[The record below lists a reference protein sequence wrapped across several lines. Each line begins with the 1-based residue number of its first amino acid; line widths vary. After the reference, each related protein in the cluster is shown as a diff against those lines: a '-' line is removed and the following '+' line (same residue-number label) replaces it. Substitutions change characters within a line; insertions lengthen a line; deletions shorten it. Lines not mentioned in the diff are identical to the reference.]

1 MRGSSFEYL
10 RSFKTKQAKDV
21 TVDSRLRGNDE
32 KASFLAYQESFMSKF
47 VVGLT
52 GGIGSGKTTVANL
65 FAAQGISLV
74 DADIVAREVVAKGSE
89 GLKAI
94 VTHFGAEMLTP
105 AGELDR
111 ARLRQRIFNHTEARE
126 WVNQLLHPMIRQE
139 MLKQVENASSPY
151 VIMVVPLLF
160 ENGLDRLVNR
170 TLVVDIS
177 PELQI
182 SRTVT
187 RDAVDAAQVN
197 NIIGSQS
204 SRSEKLARADD
215 IIDNQGEISALT
227 REVLALHQRYLQLS
241 GNDNAHD

>member
-1 MRGSSFEYL
+1 
-10 RSFKTKQAKDV
+10 
-21 TVDSRLRGNDE
+21 
-32 KASFLAYQESFMSKF
+32 MSKF

-65 FAAQGISLV
+65 FAAEGVALV
-74 DADIVAREVVAKGSE
+74 DADIVAREVVAPGSKGLE
-89 GLKAI
+89 AI
-94 VTHFGAEMLTP
+94 VTHFGAEILTP
-105 AGELDR
+105 EGELDR
-111 ARLRQRIFNHTEARE
+111 AKLRQRIFSNPEERE
-126 WVNQLLHPMIRQE
+126 WLNQLLHPMIRQE
-139 MLKQVENASSPY
+139 MLAQVEKATSAY

-182 SRTVT
+182 NRTVK
-187 RDAVDAAQVN
+187 RDNVDASQVN
-197 NIIGSQS
+197 SIISSQS

-215 IIDNQGEISALT
+215 IIDNQGEISTLK

-241 GNDNAHD
+241 GTDNAHD

>member
-1 MRGSSFEYL
+1 
-10 RSFKTKQAKDV
+10 
-21 TVDSRLRGNDE
+21 
-32 KASFLAYQESFMSKF
+32 MSKF

-65 FAAQGISLV
+65 FAAEGVALV
-74 DADIVAREVVAKGSE
+74 DADIVAREVVAPGSKGLE
-89 GLKAI
+89 AI
-94 VTHFGAEMLTP
+94 VTHFGAEILTP
-105 AGELDR
+105 EGELDR
-111 ARLRQRIFNHTEARE
+111 AKLRQRIFSHPEERE
-126 WVNQLLHPMIRQE
+126 WLNQLLHPMIRQE
-139 MLKQVENASSPY
+139 MLAQVEKATSAY

-182 SRTVT
+182 NRTVK
-187 RDAVDAAQVN
+187 RDNVDASQVN
-197 NIIGSQS
+197 NIIISQC

-215 IIDNQGEISALT
+215 IIDNQGEISTLK

-241 GNDNAHD
+241 GTDNAHD

>member
-1 MRGSSFEYL
+1 
-10 RSFKTKQAKDV
+10 
-21 TVDSRLRGNDE
+21 
-32 KASFLAYQESFMSKF
+32 MSKF

-65 FAAQGISLV
+65 FAAEGISLV
-74 DADIVAREVVAKGSE
+74 DADIVAREVVAPGST
-89 GLKAI
+89 GLEAI
-94 VTHFGAEMLTP
+94 VTHFGAEILTP
-105 AGELDR
+105 EGELDR
-111 ARLRQRIFNHTEARE
+111 AKLRQRIFSHPEERE
-126 WVNQLLHPMIRQE
+126 WLNQLLHPMIRQE
-139 MLKQVENASSPY
+139 MLAQVEKATSAY

-182 SRTVT
+182 NRTVK
-187 RDAVDAAQVN
+187 RDNVDASQVN
-197 NIIGSQS
+197 NIISSQC

-215 IIDNQGEISALT
+215 IIDNQGEISTLK

-241 GNDNAHD
+241 GTDNAHD

>member
-1 MRGSSFEYL
+1 
-10 RSFKTKQAKDV
+10 
-21 TVDSRLRGNDE
+21 
-32 KASFLAYQESFMSKF
+32 MSKF

-65 FAAQGISLV
+65 FAAEGITLV
-74 DADIVAREVVAKGSE
+74 DADIVAREVVAKDSK

-94 VTHFGAEMLTP
+94 VEHFGTEMLTP
-105 AGELDR
+105 EGELDR
-111 ARLRQRIFNHTEARE
+111 AKLRDRIFNQSAERE
-126 WVNQLLHPMIRQE
+126 WLNQLLHPMIRQE
-139 MLKQVENASSPY
+139 MLEQVKNATSPY

-182 SRTVT
+182 SRTVI
-187 RDAVDAAQVN
+187 RDQVDATQVN
-197 NIIGSQS
+197 NIINSQC

-215 IIDNQGEISALT
+215 IIDNQGEISALK

-241 GNDNAHD
+241 GIDNAHD

>member
-1 MRGSSFEYL
+1 
-10 RSFKTKQAKDV
+10 
-21 TVDSRLRGNDE
+21 
-32 KASFLAYQESFMSKF
+32 MSKF

-65 FAAQGISLV
+65 FAAEGITLV
-74 DADIVAREVVAKGSE
+74 DADIVARDVVAQGSKGLE
-89 GLKAI
+89 AI
-94 VTHFGAEMLTP
+94 VSHFGIEMLTP
-105 AGELDR
+105 EGELDR
-111 ARLRQRIFNHTEARE
+111 AKLRQRIFSHPEERE
-126 WVNQLLHPMIRQE
+126 WLNQLLHPMIRQE
-139 MLKQVENASSPY
+139 MLAQVEKATSAY

-182 SRTVT
+182 NRTVK
-187 RDAVDAAQVN
+187 RDNVDASQVN
-197 NIIGSQS
+197 NIISSQC

-215 IIDNQGEISALT
+215 IIDNQGEISSLK

-241 GNDNAHD
+241 GTDNAHD